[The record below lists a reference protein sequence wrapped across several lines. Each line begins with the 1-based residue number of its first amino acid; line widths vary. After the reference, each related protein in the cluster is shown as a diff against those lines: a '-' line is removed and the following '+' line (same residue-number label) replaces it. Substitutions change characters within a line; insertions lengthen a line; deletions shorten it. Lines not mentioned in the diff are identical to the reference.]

1 MLLITDTHAYA
12 SINTGSAVVHLEGLT
27 RYYRYL
33 RLVRRNRPSTITS
46 RLDAVYHFWLWTLC
60 NATEDDE
67 DLQLYFARYLMALEE
82 GFVVNNTTKVEDFDE
97 QCEYELF
104 RSKPKKPSTIEKEK
118 RAVESFFKYMGT
130 VDAKKLE
137 LEKNFLGYAHQAKHG
152 KGAGYGLRM
161 SRYMQEILL
170 DEVSI
175 LPANSSSVVGD
186 IRAFPFVL
194 FNDLLEITEPREKLL
209 YLLYG
214 ACSARLTQALNLTL
228 YDIDY
233 ENMNVWLIDP
243 MSNDQ
248 LGFDGRGRK
257 TFLWQEYGID
267 AAKQKPHKHYGFK
280 APIPKNFKERM
291 PLLWLHNGY
300 KTLFFETLAD
310 YNPPPESTRK
320 PRHPFFFVTK
330 SGKRLSPSFV
340 NDRFSRHLEELKKK
354 YPQFTNRLD
363 GLGIH
368 SLRHMFGSVMA
379 TLEAKLVISG
389 QSNMVSNNFIKW
401 FTSMAMGHRNSA
413 STDVYFNRPWDIEI
427 ELGEFVQAL
436 IADQKL
442 LMPTTEKGRK
452 QHGKRTH

>member
-1 MLLITDTHAYA
+1 MLLITDTNAYA
-12 SINTGSAVVHLEGLT
+12 TVNTGSAVVHLEGLSK
-27 RYYRYL
+27 YYRYL
-33 RLVRRNRPSTITS
+33 RLVRRNRASTIES
-46 RLDAVYHFWLWTLC
+46 RLNAVYHFWLWTLC
-60 NATEDDE
+60 NASETDE
-67 DLQLYFARYLMALEE
+67 DLQLYFARYLVALED
-82 GFVVNNTTKVEDFDE
+82 GFIVENITDVEEFNE
-97 QCEYELF
+97 QHEYEIY

-118 RAVESFFKYMGT
+118 RAVESFFKYAGT
-130 VDAKKLE
+130 LDAKKLG
-137 LEKNFLGYAHQAKHG
+137 LEKNFLSYAHQAKLG

-161 SRYMQEILL
+161 SKYLQEIFL
-170 DEVSI
+170 DDVSI
-175 LPANSSSVVGD
+175 LPANNSFAVGD
-186 IRAFPFVL
+186 IRAFPYVL
-194 FNDLLEITEPREKLL
+194 FGDLLEIAEAREKLL

-243 MSNDQ
+243 RSNDQ

-257 TFLWQEYGID
+257 TFLWEEYGID
-267 AAKQKPHKHYGFK
+267 AAKQKAHKRYGFK
-280 APIPKNFKERM
+280 APIPTNFKERM

-300 KTLFFETLAD
+300 KTLFFETLTD

-320 PRHPFFFVTK
+320 PKHPFFFVTK

-340 NDRFSRHLEELKKK
+340 NDRFRRHLEELKKK
-354 YPQFTNRLD
+354 YPKFANRLD

-389 QSNMVSNNFIKW
+389 QSNLVSKNFIRW
-401 FTSMAMGHRNSA
+401 YTSMAMGHRNSA
-413 STDVYFNRPWDIEI
+413 STDIYFHRPWDIEI

-442 LMPTTEKGRK
+442 LLPSDESRRM
-452 QHGKRTH
+452 QNGKRTH